1 MQFKLLQIYRCVSS
15 FATSL
20 ISNFVPLIIYQYAVL
35 KWSKSFSIGLAF
47 GYLIVCYML
56 VALFS
61 WILRKVLY
69 AKPQVFLCLRIIPI
83 VAMLIFITF
92 LYSNS
97 IIIMLCVAVSNAL
110 NIVFC
115 SIPQEAIYNFVSVDK
130 NSKALGI
137 TRAFT
142 QAGYILASII
152 GGLFLDKIH
161 ETFVVII
168 SLTLYVASSLP
179 LLIYYIKNRKTK
191 NFNTESI
198 STIVQSLESDAQT
211 QKVRKQFLKENFIA
225 YLLIGATDQF
235 YEFFGIML
243 FITTGSYFASGIAFG
258 IYDGI
263 YAVMCLVAGYFLQK
277 HDGKWMAFSA
287 LIIMALM
294 WIPCLLVDIIW
305 LKCVL
310 FLSNAVIQPFFIL
323 YTFQMFLDKARILGV
338 SNRQLLDYNNAC
350 NFSYSIV
357 CSLGLVG
364 SYIPCIIGA
373 IIFAIVGAFNLIRAE
388 KKTTKNLVE
397 FLNQNEIIDR

>member
-20 ISNFVPLIIYQYAVL
+20 IANFVPLIIYQYAIV
-35 KWSKSFSIGLAF
+35 KWSKAFSISLAF
-47 GYLIVCYML
+47 GYLIVCYL
-56 VALFS
+56 LITIFS
-61 WILRKVLY
+61 WILKKALY
-69 AKPQVFLCLRIIPI
+69 SKPQVFLCLRIIPI
-83 VAMLIFITF
+83 VAMLIFVAF
-92 LYSNS
+92 LYTNS
-97 IIIMLCVAVSNAL
+97 IIIMLCVAVSNAF
-110 NIVFC
+110 NVVFS

-152 GGLFLDKIH
+152 GGLFLDKIN
-161 ETFVVII
+161 EKVVVII

-191 NFNTESI
+191 GFNTESI
-198 STIVQSLESDAQT
+198 ATIVQSLESDAKT
-211 QKVRKQFLKENFIA
+211 QKVRKQFLRENFFA

-258 IYDGI
+258 IYDGL

-277 HDGKWMAFSA
+277 YDGKWMAFSS
-287 LIIMALM
+287 LIIMALV

-350 NFSYSIV
+350 HTSYSII
-357 CSLGLVG
+357 CSLGFIG

-373 IIFAIVGAFNLIRAE
+373 MVFAVVGAFNLIRAE
-388 KKTTKNLVE
+388 KKTTKDLVA
-397 FLNQNEIIDR
+397 LLSQNEIIDR

>member
-20 ISNFVPLIIYQYAVL
+20 IANFVPLIIYQYAIV
-35 KWSKSFSIGLAF
+35 KWSKAFSISLAF
-47 GYLIVCYML
+47 GYLIVCYL
-56 VALFS
+56 LITIFS
-61 WILRKVLY
+61 WILKKALY
-69 AKPQVFLCLRIIPI
+69 SKPQVFLCLRIIPI
-83 VAMLIFITF
+83 VAMLIFVAF
-92 LYSNS
+92 LYTNS
-97 IIIMLCVAVSNAL
+97 IIIMLCVAVSNAF
-110 NIVFC
+110 NVVFS

-142 QAGYILASII
+142 QAGYILASIF
-152 GGLFLDKIH
+152 GGLFLDKIN

-191 NFNTESI
+191 GFNTESI
-198 STIVQSLESDAQT
+198 ATIVQSLESDAKT
-211 QKVRKQFLKENFIA
+211 QKVRKQFLRENFFA

-258 IYDGI
+258 IYDGL

-277 HDGKWMAFSA
+277 YDGKWMAFSS
-287 LIIMALM
+287 LIIMALV
-294 WIPCLLVDIIW
+294 WIPCLLVDIVW

-310 FLSNAVIQPFFIL
+310 FLSNALIQPFFIL

-350 NFSYSIV
+350 HTSYSIV
-357 CSLGLVG
+357 CSLGLIG
-364 SYIPCIIGA
+364 SYISCIIGA
-373 IIFAIVGAFNLIRAE
+373 MVFAVVGAFNLIRAE
-388 KKTTKNLVE
+388 KKTTKDLVA
-397 FLNQNEIIDR
+397 FLSQNEIVD

>member
-20 ISNFVPLIIYQYAVL
+20 IANFVPLIIYQYAIV
-35 KWSKSFSIGLAF
+35 KWSKAFSISLAF
-47 GYLIVCYML
+47 GYLIVCYL
-56 VALFS
+56 LITIFS
-61 WILRKVLY
+61 WILKKALY
-69 AKPQVFLCLRIIPI
+69 SKPQVFLCLRIIPI
-83 VAMLIFITF
+83 IAMLIFVAF
-92 LYSNS
+92 LYTNS
-97 IIIMLCVAVSNAL
+97 IIIMLCVAVSNAF
-110 NIVFC
+110 NVVFS

-142 QAGYILASII
+142 QAGYILASIF
-152 GGLFLDKIH
+152 GGLFLDKIN

-191 NFNTESI
+191 GFNTESI
-198 STIVQSLESDAQT
+198 ATIVQSLESDAKT
-211 QKVRKQFLKENFIA
+211 QKVRKQFLRENFFA

-258 IYDGI
+258 IYDGL

-277 HDGKWMAFSA
+277 YDGKWMAFSS
-287 LIIMALM
+287 LIIMALV
-294 WIPCLLVDIIW
+294 WIPCLLVDIVW

-310 FLSNAVIQPFFIL
+310 FLSNALIQPFFIL

-350 NFSYSIV
+350 HTSYSIV
-357 CSLGLVG
+357 CSLGLIG
-364 SYIPCIIGA
+364 SYISCIIGA
-373 IIFAIVGAFNLIRAE
+373 IVFAVVGAFNLIRAE
-388 KKTTKNLVE
+388 KKTTKDLVA
-397 FLNQNEIIDR
+397 FLSQNEIVD

>member
-20 ISNFVPLIIYQYAVL
+20 IANFVPLIIYQYAIV
-35 KWSKSFSIGLAF
+35 KWSKAFSISLAF
-47 GYLIVCYML
+47 GYLIVCYL
-56 VALFS
+56 LITIFS
-61 WILRKVLY
+61 WILKKALY
-69 AKPQVFLCLRIIPI
+69 SKPQVFLCLRIIPI
-83 VAMLIFITF
+83 VAMLIFVAF
-92 LYSNS
+92 LYTNS
-97 IIIMLCVAVSNAL
+97 IIIMLCVAVSNAF
-110 NIVFC
+110 NVVFS

-142 QAGYILASII
+142 QAGYILASIF
-152 GGLFLDKIH
+152 GGLFLDKIN

-191 NFNTESI
+191 GFNTESI
-198 STIVQSLESDAQT
+198 ATIVQSLESDAKT
-211 QKVRKQFLKENFIA
+211 QKVRKQFLRENFFA

-258 IYDGI
+258 IYDGL
-263 YAVMCLVAGYFLQK
+263 YAVMCLVAGCFLQK
-277 HDGKWMAFSA
+277 YDGKWMAFSS
-287 LIIMALM
+287 LIIMALV

-310 FLSNAVIQPFFIL
+310 FLSNALIQPFFIL

-350 NFSYSIV
+350 HTSYSIV
-357 CSLGLVG
+357 CSLGLIG
-364 SYIPCIIGA
+364 SYISCIIGA
-373 IIFAIVGAFNLIRAE
+373 MVFAVVGAFNLIRAE
-388 KKTTKNLVE
+388 KKTTKDLVA
-397 FLNQNEIIDR
+397 LLSQNEIVD